1 MSDDPSCQLRRAI
14 RRLDAVGLAAFVAD
28 LWAARG
34 AEVTREGRRLTVRR
48 DDRTLVIVAHDE
60 TGPFGLDRRSRPPVP
75 AAVDADRVVTTV
87 DADAPGV
94 RDPTDLARTAL
105 YALPPDAADDCC
117 RRHLG
122 RPARS
127 SRPWRAG
134 LDPATR
140 DAASVLLIGLV
151 VCAAVAAAV
160 FAGALAPA
168 DPASSTARPD
178 PTAASLGAAHA
189 ASLRGTGV
197 AFRTDRTMRAA
208 DGELRSRVRT
218 AGCVSPNRRVVSAA
232 VTVDGPEAVLFAE
245 GLQDVTVA
253 FHGANGT
260 LVRAT
265 AFDDRTVV
273 RRVPPEVYDP
283 TERFFL
289 IPDFREPG
297 TVFRG
302 VELRRTGDG
311 GPPRRLRADLFANVT
326 EFGRSHGVTA
336 PRELSGLAVV
346 DDAGTVRRYRLSY
359 NATFVD
365 RRITVTRTGR
375 FDRTT
380 ARPSPP
386 PWTDAVDGTAAASG
400 ADLQSAALAA
410 CAGS

>member
-1 MSDDPSCQLRRAI
+1 
-14 RRLDAVGLAAFVAD
+14 
-28 LWAARG
+28 
-34 AEVTREGRRLTVRR
+34 
-48 DDRTLVIVAHDE
+48 
-60 TGPFGLDRRSRPPVP
+60 VP

-105 YALPPDAADDCC
+105 YALPPDAADACC

-127 SRPWRAG
+127 PRPRRAG

-140 DAASVLLIGLV
+140 DAASVVVLVGLV
-151 VCAAVAAAV
+151 VCAAVAATA
-160 FAGALAPA
+160 FADAPTPA

-197 AFRTDRTMRAA
+197 AFRTDRTVRAA
-208 DGELRSRVRT
+208 DGRLRSRVRT
-218 AGCVSPNRRVVSAA
+218 AGCVSPDRRAVSAA

-245 GLQDVTVA
+245 GLRDVTVA

-265 AFDDRTVV
+265 AFGDRTVV
-273 RRVPPEVYDP
+273 RRVPPEAYDP

-289 IPDFREPG
+289 VPDPREPG
-297 TVFRG
+297 AVFRG
-302 VELRRTGDG
+302 VELRRTGDD
-311 GPPRRLRADLFANVT
+311 GPPRRLRADLFANAT

-359 NATFVD
+359 DATFVD

-386 PWTDAVDGTAAASG
+386 PWTDAVGGTAAASG
-400 ADLQSAALAA
+400 PDLRSAALAA